1 VRPWIAGGGRAL
13 LGVLLAVTKADEAE
27 PGALERLARAF
38 PELELVPVSV
48 LDDESLGGLRE
59 AI

>member
-1 VRPWIAGGGRAL
+1 MDRGGRAAL

-38 PELELVPVSV
+38 PEPELELVPVSV